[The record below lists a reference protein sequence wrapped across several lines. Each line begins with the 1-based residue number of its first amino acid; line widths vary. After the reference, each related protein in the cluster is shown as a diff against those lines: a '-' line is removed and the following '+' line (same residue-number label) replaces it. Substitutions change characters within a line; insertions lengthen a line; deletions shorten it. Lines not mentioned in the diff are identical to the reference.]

1 MDALSGPALSAL
13 WETVPSPLW
22 AGTASGRCAAV
33 NPALCRLL
41 GVSAEAL
48 LGRGWLDLL
57 EPLLKESVLSWLHEQ
72 SPKRLRF
79 RTNLRIHTRGRLR
92 TFQATARKQ
101 DARHSTEPLW
111 VVSVRLCPEHLKAT
125 TSDNSGA
132 FDGASEPATEPLRLC
147 FEHAPVGLGFLD
159 LHLRCIRSNPA
170 FCQIL
175 TNREQG
181 IDATDLA
188 SILSQKIPPEAA
200 SEIERVCNQ
209 TLLSGDPHVLHGWP
223 VKPSHSEAPPRVA
236 DWEIRRIQTTENI
249 PVGLLVSIN
258 DVTEQ
263 KLTEE
268 RLRLLA
274 SILESTPDFVAILS
288 PSGDVLYLN
297 KAAREA
303 AQKDPDSAVQALHM
317 SELQPEWAW
326 RLLES
331 EGLPSALQE
340 GNWEGETAFTPA
352 QGEPIRVSQILCSHK
367 NEAGEVEFLST
378 ILRDITD
385 ALDIREQL
393 AKAQEQFKLTAEEKS
408 TELAA
413 VSALIRDQASRQTEA
428 ANIAKNAFLSRISH
442 ELRTPLNAILGFTQ
456 LLKLE
461 SPNTSQIESIGH
473 ITRAGRH
480 LLALINELLDIAQIE
495 SGRLALN
502 LEPLELNAFLR
513 NCVEMMR
520 PIAASS
526 SVDLQFVARD
536 KAFYARGD
544 KLRLKQ
550 VVLNFLSNAIKY
562 NNEGG
567 MVLVSLRLT
576 PDRVRFEVR
585 DTGPG
590 IPLEK
595 RSLLFKPFERLGA
608 ESGEIEG
615 TGIGLALSKG
625 LIDAMGGSIGL
636 ENPDG
641 GGCVFWAE
649 LPVADPSEQEQLR
662 VEILPSSLAAPLP
675 KTGSPAPKILV
686 IESQDL
692 DLQLLE
698 KLLRSKYP
706 ACEILSAMQGD
717 LGLELALEHHPEVVF
732 LDVLLPDLTP
742 HQFLTRLRHASAQTS
757 PQIVLLGSD
766 LSSHEF
772 RTLREMHPFE
782 VLLKPYHPEELLRLL
797 RTLYPKKG

>member
-1 MDALSGPALSAL
+1 MDARSGPDLSSL
-13 WETVPSPLW
+13 WENAPSPLW
-22 AGTASGRCAAV
+22 VGTASGQCVAV

-48 LGRGWLDLL
+48 LERGWVELLD
-57 EPLLKESVLSWLHEQ
+57 PLLKESVLHWLHEQ
-72 SPKRLRF
+72 SPNRLRF
-79 RTNLRIHTRGRLR
+79 RANLRIHARGRLR
-92 TFQATARKQ
+92 TFRATARKHP
-101 DARHSTEPLW
+101 DRHSTEPHWIISL
-111 VVSVRLCPEHLKAT
+111 RLCPKPLKAPH
-125 TSDNSGA
+125 SP
-132 FDGASEPATEPLRLC
+132 ASEAFEETPELTEEPLRLC

-170 FCQIL
+170 FCKVL
-175 TNREQG
+175 TNREHG
-181 IDATDLA
+181 IDGTDLA
-188 SILSQKIPPEAA
+188 SILGQKIPPEAA
-200 SEIERVCNQ
+200 SEIERVCHQ
-209 TLLSGDPHVLHGWP
+209 TLRSGDTHVLHGWP
-223 VKPSHSEAPPRVA
+223 VKASHSEAPSRVA

-249 PVGLLVSIN
+249 PVGLLVSIK

-288 PSGDVLYLN
+288 PAGDVLYLN

-303 AQKDPDSAVQALHM
+303 GQKNPDSSVQALHM

-340 GNWEGETAFTPA
+340 GNWEGETAFSPA

-393 AKAQEQFKLTAEEKS
+393 AEAQEQFKLTAEEKS

-413 VSALIRDQASRQTEA
+413 VSALIRDQASRQAEA
-428 ANIAKNAFLSRISH
+428 ANSAKNAFLSRISH

-480 LLALINELLDIAQIE
+480 LLALINELLDISQIE

-576 PDRVRFEVR
+576 PARVRFEVR

-675 KTGSPAPKILV
+675 KTGSPAPRILV
-686 IESQDL
+686 IESQDF

-698 KLLRSKYP
+698 KLLHSKYP
-706 ACEILSAMQGD
+706 ACEIISAMQGD
-717 LGLELALEHHPEVVF
+717 LGLELALEHHPELVF

-742 HQFLTRLRHASAQTS
+742 LQFLTRLRHASAQTS

-772 RTLREMHPFE
+772 RTLRELHPFE

>member
-1 MDALSGPALSAL
+1 MDALPVPELASL
-13 WETVPSPLW
+13 WEAVPSPLW
-22 AGTASGRCAAV
+22 VGTASGQCVAV

-48 LGRGWLDLL
+48 LGHGWVGLLD
-57 EPLLKESVLSWLHEQ
+57 PLLKEPVLHWLQKQ
-72 SPKRLRF
+72 SRKRLRF
-79 RTNLRIHTRGRLR
+79 RTNLRIHARGRWR
-92 TFQATARKQ
+92 TLCATARKHS
-101 DARHSTEPLW
+101 DHLSTEPHW
-111 VVSVRLCPEHLKAT
+111 IIAIRPCQEPLKAT
-125 TSDNSGA
+125 TPPDSKA
-132 FDGASEPATEPLRLC
+132 LSETSELTEEPLRLC
-147 FEHAPVGLGFLD
+147 FEHAPIGLGFFD
-159 LHLRCIRSNPA
+159 LHLRCIRSNPT
-170 FCQIL
+170 FCQVL
-175 TNREQG
+175 TNREHG
-181 IDATDLA
+181 IDGADIA
-188 SILSQKIPPEAA
+188 SILSQKIPAEAA
-200 SEIERVCNQ
+200 SEIQRICAE
-209 TLLSGDPHVLHGWP
+209 TLLSGAPHALHGWP
-223 VKPSHSEAPPRVA
+223 VKPSQSEAPSRVA
-236 DWEIRRIQTTENI
+236 DWQIRRIQTTENI

-288 PSGDVLYLN
+288 PAGDVLYLN
-297 KAAREA
+297 KASREA
-303 AQKDPDSAVQALHM
+303 AQKDPDSSVQALHM

-331 EGLPSALQE
+331 EGLPSALQD
-340 GNWEGETAFTPA
+340 GSWEGETAFSPA

-393 AKAQEQFKLTAEEKS
+393 AKAQEEFKRTAEDKS

-413 VSALIRDQASRQTEA
+413 VSALIRDHASRQTEA
-428 ANIAKNAFLSRISH
+428 ANVAKNAFLSRISH

-576 PDRVRFEVR
+576 PGRVRFEVR

-595 RSLLFKPFERLGA
+595 RNLLFKPFERLGA
-608 ESGEIEG
+608 EAGEIEG

-649 LPVADPSEQEQLR
+649 LPVAEPFEQEQLR
-662 VEILPSSLAAPLP
+662 VETLPPSLTPPIP
-675 KTGSPAPKILV
+675 KTGSPAPTILV
-686 IESQDL
+686 IESQDF

-706 ACEILSAMQGD
+706 ASKIISAMQGD
-717 LGLELALEHHPEVVF
+717 LGLELALEHHPELIF

-757 PQIVLLGSD
+757 PLTVLLGSD

-772 RTLREMHPFE
+772 RTLRETHPFE